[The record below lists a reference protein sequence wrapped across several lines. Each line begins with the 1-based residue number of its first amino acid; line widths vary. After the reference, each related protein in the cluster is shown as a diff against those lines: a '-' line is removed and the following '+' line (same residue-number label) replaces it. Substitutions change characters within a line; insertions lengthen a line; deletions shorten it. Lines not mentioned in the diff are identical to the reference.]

1 VLQNRNLNN
10 FRDDFEKH
18 FLKEIERKTKV
29 YLAKDGLKSLD
40 ENEIGLDYF
49 KQIAD

>member
-1 VLQNRNLNN
+1 M
-10 FRDDFEKH
+10 K
-18 FLKEIERKTKV
+18 KTKV

-49 KQIAD
+49 KSIADQVELEFCK